1 MTYEVGYRRPPKKS
15 RFKKGVSGNPRGRP
29 KGSNNFVTLLGQE
42 LEKPITINEDGKKKN
57 ITRMHAIVM
66 RIVTGA
72 LQGEQ
77 KSVLSLIEILRRSGQ
92 FEESEMDDFLPE
104 DYEAILNAY
113 VSRKQAAQKKN
124 KKNGGKKWA

>member
-29 KGSNNFVTLLGQE
+29 KGSNNFLTLLGQE

-57 ITRMHAIVM
+57 ITRMQAIVM
-66 RIVTGA
+66 RMVAGA

-77 KSVLSLIEILRRSGQ
+77 KSVLSLIEILRRTGQ

-124 KKNGGKKWA
+124 KNNGGKK